1 MRTKS
6 SSRSVAFF
14 IARRYFFSK
23 KRTNAVNIIAIVS
36 VLGIALV
43 AMAMVCVM
51 SVFNGFEAFTDDQLS
66 DLTPSYIIRQKDR
79 TPFLPESVAIEG
91 SHVLTG
97 QAMAD
102 FEGNATPVILVG
114 VDSLYS
120 RIVPIERY
128 TLEGTFDLGDDEVPA
143 TVMGIG
149 VAADVGAGSGYLS
162 PLRVTVPKRVG
173 QISTVL
179 PMRSFISRDLYI
191 SGLFRTDQPEDDSRI
206 YLPLAT
212 VQQLL
217 QYPEGE
223 VSYIARTTP
232 YEGTLPEGFEQLTQ
246 REQHPEVYRVLVV
259 EKWVSAMLL
268 LFVLLLSLFSVIS
281 TLGMLI
287 IEKEDDTATLS
298 VLGAR
303 PRLIDSIIVLESWLL
318 SITGTVLG
326 VTTGVV
332 LVLLQDRYGFL
343 RLGDGSSDFLLD
355 AYPVVLR
362 LSDLLGVVVV
372 ILLIGWLS
380 SRIAYRL
387 FRRSSNIPQAQ
398 ED

>member
-1 MRTKS
+1 MTSKKHR
-6 SSRSVAFF
+6 SRSVALF
-14 IARRYFFSK
+14 IAWRYFFSR

-36 VLGIALV
+36 VLGISLV

-66 DLTPSYIIRQKDR
+66 DLTPPYIIRHVDG
-79 TPFLPESVAIEG
+79 TPFLPDSLEVDGA
-91 SHVLTG
+91 HVLAG
-97 QAMAD
+97 QAIAD
-102 FEGNATPVILVG
+102 FEGNAQAVSLVG
-114 VDSLYS
+114 IDSLYQK
-120 RIVPIERY
+120 IVPIGEY
-128 TLEGTFDLGDDEVPA
+128 TFEGTFDLGDAEVPS

-149 VAADVGAGSGYLS
+149 VAANVGAGAGYFS

-173 QISTVL
+173 RISTVL
-179 PMRSFISRDLYI
+179 PMRSFVSRDLYI
-191 SGLFRTDQPEDDSRI
+191 AGLFRTDQPEDESRI
-206 YLPLAT
+206 YLPLST
-212 VQQLL
+212 VQELL
-217 QYPEGE
+217 QYPAGE
-223 VSYIARTTP
+223 VSYIARATP
-232 YEGTLPEGFEQLTQ
+232 YEGFLPQGYEQLTR

-287 IEKEDDTATLS
+287 IEKEQDATTLS

-326 VTTGVV
+326 VAAGIL

-343 RLGDGSSDFLLD
+343 KLGDGSSDFLLS

-362 LSDLLGVVVV
+362 WTDVVGVIAV

-380 SRIAYRL
+380 SQIAYRV
-387 FRRSSNIPQAQ
+387 FRRPARS
-398 ED
+398 